1 MKIETEQED
10 NHSNL
15 RKHLSMKG
23 IKGLSKSDEDDLDE
37 LLD

>member
-1 MKIETEQED
+1 MKIENEQED

-23 IKGLSKSDEDDLDE
+23 IKGLSESEDDDLDN
-37 LLD
+37 LFD